1 MFRTFEFLSA
11 KLHGVGKKLLS
22 GTPDAENGTWF
33 GLMVLE
39 DSLVG
44 LEIGVDLVVGGEV
57 VLGVDR
63 DRPSWILEWK

>member
-1 MFRTFEFLSA
+1 M
-11 KLHGVGKKLLS
+11 
-22 GTPDAENGTWF
+22 
-33 GLMVLE
+33 LE

-44 LEIGVDLVVGGEV
+44 LEIGVDLVVGVEV